1 MAKGANAVP
10 ERLINYRVYNDAQD
24 LLGIASVDL
33 PEISAMTDTVSGA
46 GIAGEVDS
54 PVLGHFQSMS
64 VTLNWRTI
72 EPAAMELAEQ
82 KAHALELR
90 GSQQKYDA
98 ANGIMGTTP
107 VKITLRVMPKAVSL
121 GTFSV
126 GATTDSSSEF
136 EVLYLKVTLD
146 GNELME
152 IDKYNYVARF
162 GGSDSLASV
171 RSDLGLA

>member
-10 ERLINYRVYNDAQD
+10 ERLINYRVYTDAND
-24 LLGIASVDL
+24 LLGVASVEL

-72 EPAAMELAEQ
+72 EAAAMKLAQQ
-82 KAHALELR
+82 KVHAIELR
-90 GSQQKYDA
+90 GSQQTYDA
-98 ANGIMGTTP
+98 ANGILGSVP
-107 VKITLRVMPKAVSL
+107 VKLTLRVMPKTVSL
-121 GTFSV
+121 GSFNV

-136 EVLYLKVTLD
+136 EVLYLKVTVN
-146 GNELME
+146 GEELVE
-152 IDKYNYVARF
+152 LDKYNYVARF
-162 GGSDSLASV
+162 GGQDALASV